1 MDNQTTDETL
11 MQAYRDGDYAAFE
24 ALYGRHKAAVVRFYR
39 RQAGDQVAEE
49 LLQEAFLRLIGAR
62 LRYQPQALFR
72 TYLWTLVRS
81 VLVDHYRKQSRTLPA
96 SYQQTD
102 PDTLDT
108 DGLVE
113 SEQLEPSRQAC
124 RDQQL
129 NRLLQ
134 LIATL
139 PTAQREAFLLKEEA
153 GLSVSEIA
161 AVTGDSFDT
170 IKSRL
175 RYAVKKLRAGLEAL

>member
-1 MDNQTTDETL
+1 MDTQTTDETL

-39 RQAGDQVAEE
+39 RQAGDQIAEE

-62 LRYQPQALFR
+62 QRYQPQALFR

-81 VLVDHYRKQSRTLPA
+81 VLVDHYRKQSRSLPE
-96 SYQQTD
+96 SYQQAD
-102 PDTLDT
+102 PDALI
-108 DGLVE
+108 E
-113 SEQLEPSRQAC
+113 SEQLEPARQAC

-129 NRLLQ
+129 DRLLA

-139 PTAQREAFLLKEEA
+139 PAAQREAFLLKEEA
-153 GLSVSEIA
+153 GLSVNEIA
-161 AVTGDSFDT
+161 TVTGDSFDT

-175 RYAVKKLRAGLEAL
+175 RYAVKKLRAGLEES